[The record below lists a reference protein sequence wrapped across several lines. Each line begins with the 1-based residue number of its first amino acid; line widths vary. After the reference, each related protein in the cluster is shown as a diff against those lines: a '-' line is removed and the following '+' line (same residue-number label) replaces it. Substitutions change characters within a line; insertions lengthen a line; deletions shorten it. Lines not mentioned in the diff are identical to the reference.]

1 MTLDEAVDSFDRAA
15 TELATA
21 GADCVKAC
29 KALRSMER
37 SSERI
42 CELNQPMDPGERC
55 RKAKQRVDAAREALR
70 SRCDNCE
77 T

>member
-1 MTLDEAVDSFDRAA
+1 MD
-15 TELATA
+15 
-21 GADCVKAC
+21 
-29 KALRSMER
+29 R

-42 CELNQPMDPGERC
+42 CELTQPMDPGERC

-70 SRCDNCE
+70 SRCDNCD